1 MRRAL
6 FHSRDNGRPPNQAV
20 STACAEIDR
29 RRELAIGVN
38 PAYSRKCYH
47 EVPYR
52 DDWMPAVAGTRIA
65 VTRSL
70 HKTFAATMRPAH
82 DAFSHTAII

>member
-1 MRRAL
+1 MRCAL

-38 PAYSRKCYH
+38 PAYSQKSYH

-52 DDWMPAVAGTRIA
+52 DDWMPAFAGTTIA
-65 VTRSL
+65 VTRSM
-70 HKTFAATMRPAH
+70 HKNLAATMRLAH
-82 DAFSHTAII
+82 DAFSHTTII